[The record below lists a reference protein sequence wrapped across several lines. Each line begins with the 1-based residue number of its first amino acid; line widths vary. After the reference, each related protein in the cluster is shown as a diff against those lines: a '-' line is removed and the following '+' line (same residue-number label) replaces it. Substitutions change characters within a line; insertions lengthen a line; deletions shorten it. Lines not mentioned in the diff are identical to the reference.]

1 MKNSKF
7 SIFILDD
14 SKIITE
20 IMKQVIS
27 TVPGVNVSAF
37 RSSASFMEQF
47 SAESPELIFLDYY
60 LDSDDKKEL
69 NGEEIFKEIKQKNP
83 QLPVIL
89 LTGIN
94 DPNKLSHFKE
104 IGFSEVLNK
113 NEPEI
118 FNHILNCVT
127 KFAS

>member
-27 TVPGVNVSAF
+27 TVPGVSVSAF
-37 RSSASFMEQF
+37 RNSASFMEQF

-60 LDSDDKKEL
+60 LDSDNKKEL
-69 NGEEIFKEIKQKNP
+69 TGEEIFMEIKQKNP
-83 QLPVIL
+83 QLPVVL

-113 NEPEI
+113 DEPEI
-118 FNHILNCVT
+118 FNQILICVN
-127 KFAS
+127 KFTS